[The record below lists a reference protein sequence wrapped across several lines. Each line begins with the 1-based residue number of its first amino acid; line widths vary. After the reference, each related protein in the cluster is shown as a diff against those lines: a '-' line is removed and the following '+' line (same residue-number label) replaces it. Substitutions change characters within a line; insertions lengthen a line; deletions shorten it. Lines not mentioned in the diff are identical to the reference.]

1 MAKKKTFKRKT
12 NQNLPRDYWYR
23 KCNHALQDWCNAW
36 VGGARFNKKQLREL
50 RRDRDK
56 SEQHFQGLSSFI
68 NDHLNPYLFN
78 NKYTMYMQRTGE
90 KILVTDYATKL
101 ETVFIPL
108 FTTGIEEDTSLTNCI
123 AELGELEKKA
133 HLHFKRNYLK
143 IGDYKQ
149 PVWVVST
156 NGPKERTI
164 CDEEYRT
171 PQLNMK
177 SGGFVEQGSWR
188 NVDHVN
194 CLLTK
199 NEFVI
204 TAPAVRGLGKG
215 SYALGAAIL
224 HFMQDI
230 WKREARQ
237 YAHKR

>member
-1 MAKKKTFKRKT
+1 MAKKKTFKRAT
-12 NQNLPRDYWYR
+12 NQNLPRDYWLR
-23 KCNHALQDWCNAW
+23 KCNHAIQDYLNAT
-36 VGGARFNKKQLREL
+36 VGGVRFNKKELREL
-50 RRDRDK
+50 RRNRAK
-56 SEQHFQGLSSFI
+56 TEQHFQGLSSFI

-90 KILVTDYATKL
+90 KILVTDFATKQ

-108 FTTGIEEDTSLTNCI
+108 FTTDIEEENSITNCI
-123 AELGELEKKA
+123 AELGDLEKKA

-143 IGDYKQ
+143 IGDYKV
-149 PVWVVST
+149 PLWTDSSHHHS
-156 NGPKERTI
+156 
-164 CDEEYRT
+164 

-177 SGGFVEQGSWR
+177 GGGFTDVGSWR
-188 NVDHVN
+188 EVDHLN
-194 CLLTK
+194 CVLTR

-215 SYALGAAIL
+215 SYELGATIL